1 MLVFGDALFT
11 DPIEEIYA
19 YTTEDIFPALERL
32 DSLRLKKHL
41 VGYIRYEAYHAFLP
55 RPSEYRSQLPLLYF
69 AVFNQAKT
77 FKSQEISQ
85 RGTITTIPVIS
96 FERYHRD
103 ICKIKEAIAAG
114 RTYQVNYTYPCKV
127 NATAY
132 TEWEL
137 YQLLR
142 KKQPTPYSAFIQNKE
157 ESILSFSPELF
168 FEIENK
174 KIQTRPMKGTSPRG
188 KTKTEDN
195 HHKEFLRT
203 DIKNRAENLMI
214 VDLLR
219 NDIGR
224 ICEFD
229 SVKVPHL
236 YSIESHPTLHQMTS
250 TVEGRLK
257 ERTSLQDILTAL
269 FPCGSI
275 TGAPKIETMK
285 IIESLEQ
292 RQRGVYCGTI
302 AYMNPQKICF
312 SVPIR
317 MLQKS
322 KEESRWT
329 YSVGSGI
336 VWDSSAKGEWEECHT
351 KTEFMNSIQTKFDIV
366 ESMLVENGHVT
377 DYDLHM
383 ERMEKTAK
391 FFDFPFDRSQFPK
404 PQGNGKLRY
413 IMDNTGSI
421 AMSMENLASSSVNKA
436 IISKD
441 TLDSS
446 NEFLRH
452 KTSYKP
458 WYEAA
463 LKRVMSGEVYDVIFF
478 NEKDELCEGARSNIM
493 IEKNGHCYTPPIS
506 CGLLPGTYRRLL
518 LEKGLCTERI
528 ITREELLSADH
539 IYSINSVR
547 GQIEL
552 FLED

>member
-1 MLVFGDALFT
+1 MLVFGDAFFT

-32 DSLRLKKHL
+32 DSLRLSKHL

-55 RPSEYRSQLPLLYF
+55 RPSEHKSPLPLLYF
-69 AVFNQAKT
+69 AAFNKAQK
-77 FKSQEISQ
+77 FVSQEISEK
-85 RGTITTIPVIS
+85 GNVTTIPGIS

-103 ICKIKEAIAAG
+103 IHKIKEAIAAG
-114 RTYQVNYTYPCKV
+114 RTYQVNYTYSCKV

-142 KKQPTPYSAFIQNKE
+142 NKQPTPYSAFIQNKK

-168 FEIENK
+168 FEVEDKI
-174 KIQTRPMKGTSPRG
+174 IQTRPMKGTAPRG
-188 KTKTEDN
+188 KTTSEDK

-203 DIKNRAENLMI
+203 DTKNRAENLMI

-224 ICEFD
+224 ICEFG

-250 TVEGRLK
+250 TVAGRLK
-257 ERTSLQDILTAL
+257 DKTSLKDILTAL

-285 IIESLEQ
+285 IIESLER

-302 AYMNPQKICF
+302 AYMNPQKMCF

-317 MLQKS
+317 MLQKDKKDS
-322 KEESRWT
+322 TWT

-336 VWDSSAKGEWEECHT
+336 VWDSSAEGEWKECYT
-351 KTEFMNSIQTKFDIV
+351 KTEFMNSIQKNFDIV
-366 ESMLVENGHVT
+366 ESMLVENGHVA

-391 FFDFPFDRSQFPK
+391 FFNFPFSRTQVPK

-413 IMDNTGSI
+413 IMDRSGSI
-421 AMSMENLASSSVNKA
+421 TMHVDDLGGSSVHKA
-436 IISKD
+436 VISKD

-446 NEFLRH
+446 NDFLRH

-478 NEKDELCEGARSNIM
+478 NEKGELCEGARSNIM
-493 IEKNGHCYTPPIS
+493 IEKNGRCYTPPIS

-518 LEKGLCTERI
+518 LEKGICTEKI
-528 ITREELLSADH
+528 LTKEDLLSADH

-547 GQIEL
+547 GQVEL